1 MNSVK
6 VYAKQTSNWG
16 LLSGSL
22 LFFAC
27 SIYLFLNA
35 NQVNS
40 PQTAKVLS
48 GILFVPSLLFIIISI
63 KKLMKKQLILLIDKK
78 GIVYKPSDELNYIE
92 WGKILEIEELKLPR
106 QRVINIKVVDAD
118 KFINNESQKFL
129 QVRMRFW
136 NKMYGAV
143 VSFDANTLDKNH
155 FEIMNLFDEFME
167 DYKISTASKN
177 D

>member
-16 LLSGSL
+16 LLFGSL
-22 LFFAC
+22 LFIAC

-48 GILFVPSLLFIIISI
+48 GILFIPSLLFIIISI

-78 GIVYKPSDELNYIE
+78 GIVYKPTDQLNYIE
-92 WGKILEIEELKLPR
+92 WEKILEIEELKLPR